1 MTAMETLSAQ
11 TIGAFFAWAPL
22 VLGVLIYLVAF
33 AAKRH
38 EEHDVTVPIGQ
49 TFACANCG
57 RRADREH
64 MLPQSHEGAISW
76 LCAKCA
82 GAH

>member
-1 MTAMETLSAQ
+1 MTGMETMSAQ
-11 TIGAFFAWAPL
+11 TLAGFFAWAPL
-22 VLGVLIYLVAF
+22 VLGVVIYSVAF

-38 EEHDVTVPIGQ
+38 EGHDVTSPIGQ
-49 TFACANCG
+49 TFACARCG

-64 MLPQSHEGAISW
+64 MVPQAHEGAISW
-76 LCAKCA
+76 ICGKCA